1 MNNNNMP
8 RRPGGAPPARAPPG
22 RPPPVNPIDLKR
34 PAGAPP
40 GLVPITDLK
49 PPPRAPPPSQLNQ
62 TFQRPLVV
70 DMGHKGE
77 DKDQSPATGSS
88 SSSSTQLINEINAQ
102 PKQANY
108 IPTPT
113 KKEGAIAMF
122 ETGIERQTTPAT
134 TTTSD
139 QKDPMS
145 SSSSAQVPPPT
156 RGPPPGR
163 GVPTAN
169 ANAAA
174 MMMRS
179 PRPLPPRVNPPGIP
193 DGQPMPPMQK
203 SDDMK
208 KAPAPV
214 KPPPT
219 TVTGG
224 RAPPPEDPETYTMRK
239 KSKTAPLPPTTEPPL
254 LRVKKKEEEV
264 VLKRREKE
272 LPEFESSDEEEEGPA
287 LVQQPLPFG
296 VLKQPLPLTN
306 EERKI
311 AEEKALKEAEALK
324 QKAEVERKAEEERVL
339 RAKMREMSD
348 APPADIPK
356 GSRLTGFVPAAPS
369 DGGIGSIGGGE
380 TSSVKHLDKHFDD
393 SKIAQSLSRGRLL
406 IKCIE
411 GIDIRRK
418 DDLDKIPRNDSFIK
432 FRLGVAE
439 RHPWKNSAVKR
450 KQDSNPQ
457 YGGEVISFDITDPAQ
472 FVYQED
478 LQLCIELWN
487 KSMTRDELVGSVTM
501 SVVRFMKQPFVSYT
515 EKVPIYYNGVPK
527 ATMKVR

>member
-1 MNNNNMP
+1 MSNNMP
-8 RRPGGAPPARAPPG
+8 KRPAGAPPARSPPG
-22 RPPPVNPIDLKR
+22 RPPLVSPIDLKR
-34 PAGAPP
+34 PAAPP

-49 PPPRAPPPSQLNQ
+49 PPPRAPPPAQLNQ
-62 TFQRPLVV
+62 TFQRPLV
-70 DMGHKGE
+70 DMMGQKGE
-77 DKDQSPATGSS
+77 DKDQSPGPL
-88 SSSSTQLINEINAQ
+88 STPSFNEVNAQ
-102 PKQANY
+102 PKQASY
-108 IPTPT
+108 TPTPT

-122 ETGIERQTTPAT
+122 ETQIERQSTP
-134 TTTSD
+134 D

-145 SSSSAQVPPPT
+145 SPVQVPA
-156 RGPPPGR
+156 RGTPGLIPGR
-163 GVPTAN
+163 GVPVN
-169 ANAAA
+169 AT
-174 MMMRS
+174 MMRS

-224 RAPPPEDPETYTMRK
+224 RAPPPEDPETYAMRK
-239 KSKTAPLPPTTEPPL
+239 NSKATGAPLPPTSEPPL
-254 LRVKKKEEEV
+254 LRVKKKEEEII
-264 VLKRREKE
+264 LKRREKD
-272 LPEFESSDEEEEGPA
+272 LPEFESSDDEEEGPA

-296 VLKQPLPLTN
+296 VLKQSLPLTN
-306 EERKI
+306 EEKRV
-311 AEEKALKEAEALK
+311 AEEKALKEAELMK
-324 QKAEVERKAEEERVL
+324 QKAEIERKTDEERML
-339 RAKMREMSD
+339 RAKMREMET
-348 APPADIPK
+348 PPPDIPK
-356 GSRLTGFVPAAPS
+356 ASSRLTGFVPAAPS
-369 DGGIGSIGGGE
+369 INNNEPSIQ
-380 TSSVKHLDKHFDD
+380 KQLDKHFDD
-393 SKIAQSLSRGRLL
+393 SKIAQSLSRGRLV

-439 RHPWKNSAVKR
+439 RHPWKTSSVQR

-457 YGGEVISFDITDPAQ
+457 FKDEIISFDITDPAQ
-472 FVYQED
+472 YVFQED

-501 SVVRFMKQPFVSYT
+501 SVVRFMKQAFISYT
-515 EKVPIYYNGVPK
+515 EKVPIYYNGIPK

>member
-1 MNNNNMP
+1 MINNNNMP
-8 RRPGGAPPARAPPG
+8 RRPAGAPPARPPPG

-70 DMGHKGE
+70 DMTHKSE
-77 DKDQSPATGSS
+77 VKVQSPEA
-88 SSSSTQLINEINAQ
+88 STQLVNEINAQ

-108 IPTPT
+108 VPTPT

-122 ETGIERQTTPAT
+122 ETGIERPITTP
-134 TTTSD
+134 D
-139 QKDPMS
+139 QKDPIS
-145 SSSSAQVPPPT
+145 SPAQIPA
-156 RGPPPGR
+156 RGPPGPTPGR
-163 GVPTAN
+163 GVPTT
-169 ANAAA
+169 NAA
-174 MMMRS
+174 MMRS

-224 RAPPPEDPETYTMRK
+224 RAPPPEDPETYAMRK
-239 KSKTAPLPPTTEPPL
+239 KSKTGQTIAPLPPTTEPPL

-272 LPEFESSDEEEEGPA
+272 LPEFESSDEEEEGPP

-296 VLKQPLPLTN
+296 VLKQPLPLTH
-306 EERKI
+306 EERK
-311 AEEKALKEAEALK
+311 AVEEKALQEAEAAK
-324 QKAEVERKAEEERVL
+324 QKAEAERKAEEERIL
-339 RAKMREMSD
+339 RAKMREMND
-348 APPADIPK
+348 DTPPADIPK
-356 GSRLTGFVPAAPS
+356 GSRLTGFVPVAPS
-369 DGGIGSIGGGE
+369 GGGGGREE
-380 TSSVKHLDKHFDD
+380 TSVKHLDKHFDD
-393 SKIAQSLSRGRLL
+393 SKIAQSLSRGRLQ

-418 DDLDKIPRNDSFIK
+418 DDLDKIPRNDPFIR

-439 RHPWKNSAVKR
+439 RHPWKNSAVQR
-450 KQDSNPQ
+450 KQDSNPHF
-457 YGGEVISFDITDPAQ
+457 GDEVISFDITDPAQ

-515 EKVPIYYNGVPK
+515 EKVPIYYNGIPK